1 MWNVNGRPTTSDGK
15 SSLCLWQGEL
25 KNKNKNLSLL
35 WTKLVVHKFYAVSNI
50 FKQDKSVLGPYMPPG
65 VNRIGEVM

>member
-1 MWNVNGRPTTSDGK
+1 MDDRRQVMAKLTLPLARWAK
-15 SSLCLWQGEL
+15 
-25 KNKNKNLSLL
+25 KNKYLSLV
-35 WTKLVVHKFYAVSNI
+35 WTKLVVHKLYAVSNI